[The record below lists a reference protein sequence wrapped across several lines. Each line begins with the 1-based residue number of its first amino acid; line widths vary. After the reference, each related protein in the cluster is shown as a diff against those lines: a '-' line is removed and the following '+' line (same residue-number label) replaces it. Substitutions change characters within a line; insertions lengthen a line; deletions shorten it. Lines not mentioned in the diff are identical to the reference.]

1 MGALPAQSHLKGAQ
15 KYPGLVNYSTLPI
28 GEVRTSTPG
37 SNPDPAP
44 LSLRALGVLA
54 RAVTRELVWGLPAV
68 AREERR
74 WKTLARAIPDGSIR
88 EDALS
93 ALGDKRG
100 QTDGAALFS
109 ILPRERSLSLL
120 RLLVA
125 YQIIWDFLD
134 SVNERGAH
142 VGVLNGRQLHLALID
157 ALDPARPISD
167 YYRHHPWCEDGGYLE
182 ALVTVCRKCCAEL
195 PSYERVRPLVVR
207 EATRAQVLALNHD
220 LDPQSRDAALRAWS
234 AEEFDKGH
242 EASWFELS
250 GAASAGLTIFALLA
264 LATGPACS
272 DTEIAQTQRTY
283 FPWVSAAAT
292 MLDSYVDQTEDAENG
307 DHIYISH
314 YPAPELAA
322 EHIARLVR
330 RCLCEASA
338 LDNGEK
344 HVLISTCMVAM
355 YLSKDSAR
363 TPAMRET
370 TKSLANAGGSLTRL
384 LLPILRL
391 WRIAYAQRST

>member
-1 MGALPAQSHLKGAQ
+1 
-15 KYPGLVNYSTLPI
+15 LVNYSTLPI
-28 GEVRTSTPG
+28 GEARTSIPG

-44 LSLRALGVLA
+44 LSLRALGVLV
-54 RAVTRELVWGLPAV
+54 RAATRELAWGLPAV

-74 WKTLARAIPDGSIR
+74 WKALARAIPDGPIR

-109 ILPRERSLSLL
+109 ILPHDRNLSLL

-142 VGVLNGRQLHLALID
+142 VGVTNGRQLHLALID

-167 YYRHHPWCEDGGYLE
+167 YYRHHPWCEDGGYLR
-182 ALVTVCRKCCAEL
+182 ALVNVCRECCAEL

-207 EATRAQVLALNHD
+207 EARRAQVLALNHD
-220 LDPQSRDAALRAWS
+220 LDPLSRDATLRAWS
-234 AEEFDKGH
+234 AAEFPDGH

-250 GAASAGLTIFALLA
+250 GAASAGLAIFALLA
-264 LATGPACS
+264 LASEPTCS

-283 FPWVSAAAT
+283 FPWTSAAAT
-292 MLDSYVDQTEDAENG
+292 MLDSYVDQIEDAENG

-314 YPAPELAA
+314 YLPPEQAT
-322 EHIARLVR
+322 EHISRLVR
-330 RCLCEASA
+330 RCLLEAGA
-338 LDNGEK
+338 LRNGEK
-344 HVLISTCMVAM
+344 HILIAACMIAL

-363 TPAMRET
+363 VPAMRKT
-370 TKSLANAGGSLTRL
+370 TKTIADASGSLTRV